1 MIHTKTKIADKCE
14 VRVKK
19 LNDFMPNDIKTAVG
33 WNDGERYQFFSDEQM
48 FMILKWRYSMLSDN
62 DILSM
67 INPIYNH
74 STIGQQSGQLSA

>member
-1 MIHTKTKIADKCE
+1 MLHTKTKIADKCE

-48 FMILKWRYSMLSDN
+48 FMILKWRYSMLSDK